1 MTLPT
6 TLPGFRPGSRKGPA
20 EVAQTEPV
28 AGFPTHVV
36 RLGGGV
42 RRVLFIH
49 CTLGSHATWTK
60 LQAPLLDK
68 LLITCFDRP
77 SHGASAMWN
86 GDGGPEGLHRLTTMI
101 AAELIEGRADIVGH
115 SYGATVALR
124 LALELPHRVRS
135 LTLIEPP
142 LFTLAQGTRA
152 WAAYDRA
159 MEGFDAALAAGDNE
173 AAARIFQAAMMAD
186 KPWDGLSDRARARL
200 IAQIPR
206 IGEERGVTVG
216 DAPGLCAPGRLET
229 LALPVLLIEGSA
241 SPAIVNRVHDR
252 LAARV
257 PQAQR
262 VVVMGAGHMA
272 PLTHPESVAAEI
284 AHFLKL

>member
-1 MTLPT
+1 M
-6 TLPGFRPGSRKGPA
+6 GQA
-20 EVAQTEPV
+20 EVAETERI

-68 LLITCFDRP
+68 LSMTAFDRP
-77 SHGASAMWN
+77 SHGASAVWN
-86 GDGGPEGLHRLTTMI
+86 GDGGAEGLHRLTTTI
-101 AAELIEGRADIVGH
+101 AAELIDGRADIIGH

-229 LALPVLLIEGSA
+229 LTLPVLLVEGSA
-241 SPAIVNRVHDR
+241 SPAIVNRVHDGF
-252 LAARV
+252 AARV

-284 AHFLKL
+284 AHFLKV